1 MIRLVTIIVLI
12 FLAPANAELNYTEFQ
27 SFDRQDPQMG
37 SAALNGYLQGVHWAN
52 FLVREQTGTQLYC
65 KPENLT
71 INIENLR
78 GGMKLYVEK
87 EPELATAAVG
97 KVVLAGLQLLFPCE

>member
-1 MIRLVTIIVLI
+1 MIFI
-12 FLAPANAELNYTEFQ
+12 
-27 SFDRQDPQMG
+27 
-37 SAALNGYLQGVHWAN
+37 
-52 FLVREQTGTQLYC
+52 
-65 KPENLT
+65 